1 MCLLMIKAL
10 IESCEISILV
20 NKENIR
26 LIHELESFS
35 STRVRYQGHSMTFQ
49 GIPSLILN
57 FSLIKNIYK
66 SIKYINESD
75 YDIIIAVPGSIGSAA
90 MPALINLF
98 LRKKMF
104 CYLPLVNQ
112 SSIFNPSVLNGLR
125 DRLYIYLLSFFKK
138 IIVVSDDEKILLSD
152 RISSNKLQVVKN
164 YFNWESGNILRELKS
179 SNIYRFCIVSRLD
192 DSQKDISTF
201 LKEICGIKLFDS
213 RNYII
218 DIFGEGDDLEF
229 FKNLVRKYTLDNI
242 VVFKGY
248 SKITSSLLSQ
258 YDCMIITSKYES
270 GPLTLLEAI
279 YSSLPCISTK
289 VGYSQQILPN
299 DCLFE
304 FGQNQMQNALNYAI
318 QNRDLLLEFASGN
331 LYKVVCEDEIK
342 FKDDWFKALNLHYN

>member
-1 MCLLMIKAL
+1 MIRAL
-10 IESCEISILV
+10 IDSCEISILV
-20 NKENIR
+20 NSENIR

-35 STRVRYQGHSMTFQ
+35 STRVRHQRHSMTFR

-66 SIKYINESD
+66 SIKHINESD
-75 YDIIIAVPGSIGSAA
+75 YDFIIAVPGSTGAAA
-90 MPALINLF
+90 MPAIINLF

-104 CYLPLVNQ
+104 CYLPLVNK
-112 SSIFNPSVLNGLR
+112 SSIFNPSLLNGLR
-125 DRLYIYLLSFFKK
+125 DRLYIFLLSFFKK
-138 IIVVSDDEKILLSD
+138 IIVVSDDEKMLLSN

-164 YFNWESGNILRELKS
+164 YFNRESGNIWRVNKKLD
-179 SNIYRFCIVSRLD
+179 IYRFCIVSRLD

-201 LKEICGIKLFDS
+201 LKEICGMKLFDS
-213 RNYII
+213 RNYVV
-218 DIFGEGDDLEF
+218 DIFGEGGDLEF
-229 FKNLVRKYTLDNI
+229 YKNLVEKYALENI

-248 SKITSSLLSQ
+248 SKVTSSLLSE

-279 YSSLPCISTK
+279 NAFLPCISTK

-299 DCLFE
+299 ECLYE
-304 FGQNQMQNALNYAI
+304 FGHNQMQNALNYAI
-318 QNRDLLLEFASGN
+318 QNKDLVLEFASGN

-342 FKDDWFKALNLHYN
+342 FKDDWFKALNLPCN